1 MIRQTHR
8 TMDEKK
14 NKVKNIFD
22 SIAFRYD
29 FLNHFLSFGVDH
41 YWRRKALKLSKVN
54 NESILLD
61 VACGTGD
68 VAIEAYKQGVRQI
81 VGADFS
87 YNMLD
92 LFAKKSKWIIGKEV
106 QTSAEQMPFRDNSF
120 TNITVAFG
128 VRNFYDIKE
137 GFKSFHRILKRNG
150 KATVIEF
157 QMPENKFFKGLYKFY
172 FKRILPLIGGI
183 ISKNKAAYNYLPESV
198 EEFDEKI
205 SLVDILKEVGFKTV
219 VKYKLTFGIVQVVI
233 AEK

>member
-1 MIRQTHR
+1 MIQGTHHS
-8 TMDEKK
+8 MNEKK

-29 FLNHFLSFGVDH
+29 FLNHLLSFGIDH
-41 YWRRKALKLSKVN
+41 YWRKKALKLSKVN
-54 NESILLD
+54 SNSILLD

-68 VAIEAYKQGVRQI
+68 VAIEAYKQGVKNI
-81 VGADFS
+81 IGADFS
-87 YNMLD
+87 HNMLG
-92 LFAKKSKWIIGKEV
+92 LFKKKSEWIEGKTV
-106 QTSAEQMPFRDNSF
+106 QTTAEQMPFKDNSF

-128 VRNFYDIKE
+128 VRNFYDIKK
-137 GFKSFHRILKRNG
+137 GFKSFHRVLKENG

-157 QMPENKFFKGLYKFY
+157 QMPENKFFKFLYKFY

-205 SLVDILKEVGFKTV
+205 LLVDLLKEVEFKSV
-219 VKYKLTFGIVQVVI
+219 VKHKLTFGIVQVVI
-233 AEK
+233 AVK